1 MSAATAIRPAWQG
14 PRCTPECVRCASCSG
29 STQAKPAN
37 RGCPPMTVRVIA
49 SRDSV
54 PALTFVAA
62 LTAAG
67 WAIPWT

>member
-1 MSAATAIRPAWQG
+1 
-14 PRCTPECVRCASCSG
+14 
-29 STQAKPAN
+29 
-37 RGCPPMTVRVIA
+37 MTVRVIA

-62 LTAAG
+62 LMAAG